1 MEKILIVDDDRFSQE
16 LFTELLRVEGY
27 ECESVTTGAGALSCI
42 ERGEYRVVVVNLA
55 IPDMKGVELLSRIK
69 QFDPAMEVI
78 IVTSHGNT
86 ESAIAALKNG
96 ARDYLVKPINNDEFL
111 HAIALSLEQRRL
123 LDENTELKSLLR
135 LFQTGQ
141 TIANCIDADRLHLL
155 ILETMMKEV
164 GVGRGIGCSVAHGE
178 YAVREVRGIPSHQ
191 ANLIAQWV
199 MGEYPPDTTVHGGFI
214 LCSGIRGKLPP
225 IALPDGEDVD
235 DLLLLYLSSRST
247 CHGVIILVNDPGR
260 GIPQDFNQKTIGFL
274 LEQSCLAL
282 ENAARYANAR
292 ELLNVDELTGLY
304 NYRYLDIALDHEIS
318 RSERFGSGFSVIFL
332 DIDLLKQVNDQH
344 GHLVGSAVLKEMGAL
359 LKRSLRDLDI
369 IIRYGGD
376 EFTIILVETNPDAT
390 SAVCERIR
398 KGIENHTFLRDQGL
412 DLKLTASLGY
422 ACYPT
427 DTRSKHDLLEM
438 ADKAMYMSKY
448 SGKNRVFHASVL
460 LERERERSSGCP

>member
-1 MEKILIVDDDRFSQE
+1 MEKILIVDDDRFAQT
-16 LFTELLRVEGY
+16 LFTDLLRGEGY
-27 ECESVTTGAGALSCI
+27 ECESVSTGTEAFSRI
-42 ERGEYRVVVVNLA
+42 GEGGYRIVVISLA
-55 IPDMKGVELLSRIK
+55 IPDVKGLDLLSRIK

-86 ESAIAALKNG
+86 ESAIAALKSG

-123 LDENTELKSLLR
+123 LDENAELKSLLK

-141 TIANCIDADRLHLL
+141 TIANCIETERLHSL

-164 GVGRGIGCSVAHGE
+164 GVGRAIACYAEGGE
-178 YAVREVRGIPSHQ
+178 FPLREVRGISTEQ
-191 ANLIAQWV
+191 ARLIADWT
-199 MGEYPPDTTVHGGFI
+199 MREHPPETVTHGGFI
-214 LCSGIRGKLPP
+214 LPSGIGGAFPFVTFP
-225 IALPDGEDVD
+225 EGEKVD
-235 DLLLLYLSSRST
+235 ELLILFVKSRSV
-247 CHGVIILVNDPGR
+247 CHGVIILLNDPGR
-260 GIPQDFNQKTIGFL
+260 GIPQEFDQRTIGFL
-274 LEQSCLAL
+274 LDQSCLAL
-282 ENAARYANAR
+282 ENAARYSKAR

-304 NYRYLDIALDHEIS
+304 NYRYLDISLDHEI
-318 RSERFGSGFSVIFL
+318 RRAERFGSGFSVIFL

-344 GHLVGSAVLKEMGAL
+344 GHLVGSAVLKEMGGL
-359 LKRSLRDLDI
+359 LKRSLRDVDI

-390 SAVCERIR
+390 SAVCERLR
-398 KGIENHTFLRDQGL
+398 KAIENHTFLRDQGL

-460 LERERERSSGCP
+460 LGRERERSTECP